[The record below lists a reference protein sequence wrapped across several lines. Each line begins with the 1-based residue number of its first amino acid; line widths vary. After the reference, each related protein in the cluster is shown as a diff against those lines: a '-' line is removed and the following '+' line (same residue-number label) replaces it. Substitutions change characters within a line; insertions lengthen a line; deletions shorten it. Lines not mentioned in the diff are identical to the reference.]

1 MKRHEPCA
9 HLRPDYDRLEEAHHV
24 VRDPITDEISWPPTA
39 MHDVLFKLGLIS
51 KEEKANA

>member
-51 KEEKANA
+51 KEEKSNA